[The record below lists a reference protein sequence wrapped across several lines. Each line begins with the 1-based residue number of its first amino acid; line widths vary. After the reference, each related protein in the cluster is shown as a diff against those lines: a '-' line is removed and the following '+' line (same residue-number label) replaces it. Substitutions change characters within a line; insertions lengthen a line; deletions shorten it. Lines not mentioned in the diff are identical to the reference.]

1 MSEIEKSC
9 KEQANEI
16 LLDTMKRIQQELAE
30 EEHLPPPGIM
40 EMVTRELAMLAEA
53 IWNP

>member
-1 MSEIEKSC
+1 MSEEKKSC
-9 KEQANEI
+9 SEQANEI

-40 EMVTRELAMLAEA
+40 EMVTRELTMLAEA